1 MMLNDILEKVIRE
14 EAARVFDSDCYEC
27 VIFGDGR
34 GALVLYVYLW
44 EVEED
49 FMNPPA
55 SGTIEQKF
63 PYECIHERNFR
74 KKIRDVLR
82 YKKTEFEKG
91 L

>member
-1 MMLNDILEKVIRE
+1 MLSTILERVIRE

-63 PYECIHERNFR
+63 PYECIRERNFR
-74 KKIRDVLR
+74 RNIRNVLQYR
-82 YKKTEFEKG
+82 KRELEV
-91 L
+91 